1 MAQTDPKED
10 LIDNI
15 LMGDNVKA
23 KQSFQSIMNDKT
35 VDAINGIKQQ
45 TAEKVFSSALNTSD
59 ETIEEDFDII
69 NNLTNASLRSGG
81 SIHLDTGEEFGV
93 DEESAM
99 VLTTY
104 LKTLTTEEQEGF
116 IATLRRDERGFMKA
130 VEEATYN
137 LSKE

>member
-1 MAQTDPKED
+1 MTRS
-10 LIDNI
+10 LIE
-15 LMGDNVKA
+15 
-23 KQSFQSIMNDKT
+23 SFYFVCRKYNNFFRA
-35 VDAINGIKQQ
+35 VY
-45 TAEKVFSSALNTSD
+45 
-59 ETIEEDFDII
+59 FDII

-137 LSKE
+137 LSRE